1 MNSSR
6 TTRHTS
12 SACRFSWRID
22 VTKQIKSEANRAAHY
37 PMPLVDRWLSA
48 AARHNAVLLLFVVCC
63 GVTVIGALVIR
74 DMQQANT
81 EAQKMYKS
89 SVDGLQEIG
98 ELQYD
103 AQETRRT
110 TLYALTTTD
119 SNLQVEY
126 ADQTREADRRVK
138 NGIAEYGR
146 QAKGPE
152 ETALADRLSR
162 DWNTYLGVR
171 DEVLASILEGST
183 SEAVSL
189 DLAGGVPAFERV
201 RQDLNE
207 VKRLYGEDAS
217 REQASLAESSRR
229 SSSRMVGILSFT
241 FLLSAAAIWAIQRS
255 QMLGRMQ
262 LAKLQMEFVA
272 SVSHELRTPL
282 AVIRSAADNIADGL
296 VKNMDALLRYGGVLQ
311 HQSRSMAELVD
322 QILLFAS
329 TEDRKK
335 RIPLQ
340 PLAVER
346 IIETALADT
355 EALVRDSKFTVDVEI
370 EPDLPPA
377 LGDLSGITQCLR
389 NLVGNAVKYG
399 GPDRRILLRA
409 ARVAPRDRFPGEH
422 RISVTDHGIGID
434 SSEILRIFDPFYR
447 SPRVHASQIH
457 GTGLG
462 LALAKR
468 IAESMGGSLTVLSQ
482 LSVGST
488 FTLHLQIAQG
498 DNIQTAASEGR
509 HARMSTT

>member
-1 MNSSR
+1 
-6 TTRHTS
+6 
-12 SACRFSWRID
+12 
-22 VTKQIKSEANRAAHY
+22 
-37 PMPLVDRWLSA
+37 MPLVDRWLSA
-48 AARHNAVLLLFVVCC
+48 ASRHNAVLLLFVVCC
-63 GVTVIGALVIR
+63 GVTVIGAMVIR
-74 DMQQANT
+74 DMQQANA
-81 EAQKMYKS
+81 EAQRMYKS
-89 SVDGLQEIG
+89 SVDGLQKIG

-126 ADQTREADRRVK
+126 ADQTREADRRVR
-138 NGIAEYGR
+138 NGIAEYAR
-146 QAKGPE
+146 QAKGSGDR
-152 ETALADRLSR
+152 ALADRLNR
-162 DWNTYLGVR
+162 DWIAYLNVR
-171 DEVLASILEGST
+171 DEVLALILEEST
-183 SEAVSL
+183 SAEFDSSARKASEGLHEAVSL

-262 LAKLQMEFVA
+262 LANLQMEFVA

-296 VKNMDALLRYGGVLQ
+296 VKNKETLIRYGAVLQ
-311 HQSRSMAELVD
+311 HQSRSMGELVD

-329 TEDRKK
+329 TEDRNK
-335 RIPLQ
+335 RVALQ
-340 PLAVER
+340 ALTIEQIVVAVQS
-346 IIETALADT
+346 DT
-355 EALVRDSKFTVDVEI
+355 EALFRESGFALDVEI
-370 EPDLPPA
+370 EPNLPNI
-377 LGDLSGITQCLR
+377 LGDLSGISQCLR

-399 GPDRRILLRA
+399 GPDRRVVLRA
-409 ARVAPRDRFPGEH
+409 FTASPKDKSPAEIRVAV
-422 RISVTDHGIGID
+422 IDHGIGID
-434 SSEILRIFDPFYR
+434 SSEILRIFEPFYR

-468 IAESMGGSLTVLSQ
+468 LAESMGGSLTVLSQ
-482 LSVGST
+482 LAAGST

-498 DNIQTAASEGR
+498 EDLQMAVPEEQPS
-509 HARMSTT
+509 RMSTT

>member
-1 MNSSR
+1 MSR
-6 TTRHTS
+6 N
-12 SACRFSWRID
+12 
-22 VTKQIKSEANRAAHY
+22 IKPATLHQPHY
-37 PMPLVDRWLSA
+37 PMELLDRWLSA
-48 AARHNAVLLLFVVCC
+48 ASRHNAVLLLFVVCC
-63 GVTVIGALVIR
+63 GVTVIGAMVIR
-74 DMQQANT
+74 DMQSANS
-81 EAQKMYKS
+81 EAQRMYKS
-89 SVDGLQEIG
+89 SVDGLEEIG

-126 ADQTREADRRVK
+126 ADQTREADRRVR
-138 NGIAEYGR
+138 NGIAEYAR

-152 ETALADRLSR
+152 EQALADRLNR
-162 DWNTYLGVR
+162 DWTAYLNVR

-183 SEAVSL
+183 TEAVSL

-207 VKRLYGEDAS
+207 VKRLFGEDAS

-229 SSSRMVGILSFT
+229 SSSRIVGILSFT

-296 VKNMDALLRYGGVLQ
+296 VKNKESLIRYGTVLQ
-311 HQSRSMAELVD
+311 HQSRSMGELVD

-329 TEDRKK
+329 TEDRK
-335 RIPLQ
+335 RRVVLQ

-346 IIETALADT
+346 IMDVVLADT
-355 EALVRDSKFTVDVEI
+355 EALIRESGFTLELET
-370 EPDLPPA
+370 EPNLPVVMADLP
-377 LGDLSGITQCLR
+377 GITQCLR

-399 GPDRRILLRA
+399 GADHKVTLR
-409 ARVAPRDRFPGEH
+409 VSTSPGGDKSPGEV
-422 RISVTDHGIGID
+422 RIAVSDRGIGID
-434 SSEILRIFDPFYR
+434 SSEIGRIFEPFYR

-462 LALAKR
+462 LALAR
-468 IAESMGGSLTVLSQ
+468 RLAESMGGSLSVHSQ
-482 LSVGST
+482 VAVGST
-488 FTLHLQIAQG
+488 FTLHLPLAQG
-498 DNIQTAASEGR
+498 EDLQPAVDEGR
-509 HARMSTT
+509 PSRMSIT

>member
-1 MNSSR
+1 
-6 TTRHTS
+6 
-12 SACRFSWRID
+12 
-22 VTKQIKSEANRAAHY
+22 
-37 PMPLVDRWLSA
+37 MPFVDRLLTA
-48 AARHNAVLLLFVVCC
+48 ASRHNAVLLLFVVCC
-63 GVTVIGALVIR
+63 GVTIIGALVIR
-74 DMQQANT
+74 DMQHANT

-89 SVDGLQEIG
+89 SVNGLQEIG

-126 ADQTREADRRVK
+126 ADQTRDADRRVR

-152 ETALADRLSR
+152 ELAIADRLSR
-162 DWNTYLGVR
+162 DWTAYLGVR

-207 VKRLYGEDAS
+207 VKRLYGEVAS

-255 QMLGRMQ
+255 QMLGRMH
-262 LAKLQMEFVA
+262 LANLQMEFVA

-296 VKNMDALLRYGGVLQ
+296 VKNMDGLFRYGAILQ
-311 HQSRSMAELVD
+311 HQSRSMGELVD

-329 TEDRKK
+329 TEDRNK
-335 RIPLQ
+335 RVSLR
-340 PLAVER
+340 PLAVEQ
-346 IIETALADT
+346 IVETVLADT
-355 EALVRDSKFTVDVEI
+355 EGLVRDAGFTLDLDI
-370 EPDLPPA
+370 EPGLPPA
-377 LGDLSGITQCLR
+377 LGDLPGITQCLR
-389 NLVGNAVKYG
+389 NLIGNAVKYG
-399 GPDRRILLRA
+399 GADRRILLRA
-409 ARVAPRDRFPGEH
+409 GASITKGNLPGEL
-422 RISVTDHGIGID
+422 RISITDRGIGID
-434 SSEILRIFDPFYR
+434 SSEIVHIFDPFYR

-468 IAESMGGSLTVLSQ
+468 IAESMGGSLTVISQ
-482 LSVGST
+482 ISAGST

-498 DNIQTAASEGR
+498 DDIQIAASEGR
-509 HARMSTT
+509 QSKMSLT

>member
-1 MNSSR
+1 
-6 TTRHTS
+6 
-12 SACRFSWRID
+12 
-22 VTKQIKSEANRAAHY
+22 
-37 PMPLVDRWLSA
+37 MPVVDRWLSA
-48 AARHNAVLLLFVVCC
+48 ASRHNAVLLLFVVCC

-89 SVDGLQEIG
+89 SVNGLQEIG

-126 ADQTREADRRVK
+126 ADQTRNADRLVK
-138 NGIAEYGR
+138 DLIAEYGR
-146 QAKGPE
+146 QAKGSE
-152 ETALADRLSR
+152 ELALADRLNR
-162 DWNTYLGVR
+162 DWTTYLGVR

-217 REQASLAESSRR
+217 REQTSLAESSRR

-262 LAKLQMEFVA
+262 LANLQMEFVA

-296 VKNMDALLRYGGVLQ
+296 VKNMDALLRYGAVLQ
-311 HQSRSMAELVD
+311 HQSRSMGELVD

-329 TEDRKK
+329 TEDRNK
-335 RIPLQ
+335 RVPLQ
-340 PLAVER
+340 PVAVER
-346 IIETALADT
+346 IVAAVLSDT
-355 EALVRDSKFTVDVEI
+355 EALVRNAGFTLDVEI
-370 EPDLPPA
+370 EPNLPPA
-377 LGDLSGITQCLR
+377 QGDLSGITQCLR
-389 NLVGNAVKYG
+389 NLIGNAVKYG
-399 GPDRRILLRA
+399 GAHHRIVLHAGMVSKDNL
-409 ARVAPRDRFPGEH
+409 PGELH
-422 RISVTDHGIGID
+422 ISIIDRGIGID
-434 SSEILRIFDPFYR
+434 SSEIVRIFDPFYR

-468 IAESMGGSLTVLSQ
+468 IAESMGGSLTVISQ
-482 LSVGST
+482 LSAGST

-498 DNIQTAASEGR
+498 DDIQTAANEGR
-509 HARMSTT
+509 HARMSLT

>member
-1 MNSSR
+1 
-6 TTRHTS
+6 
-12 SACRFSWRID
+12 
-22 VTKQIKSEANRAAHY
+22 
-37 PMPLVDRWLSA
+37 MPLVDRWLSA
-48 AARHNAVLLLFVVCC
+48 ASRHNAILLLFVVCC
-63 GVTVIGALVIR
+63 GVSVIGAMVIR
-74 DMQQANT
+74 DMQLANA
-81 EAQKMYKS
+81 EAQQMYKS

-126 ADQTREADRRVK
+126 ADQTRDADQRVR
-138 NGIAEYGR
+138 NGIAEYAR
-146 QAKGPE
+146 QSKGPE
-152 ETALADRLSR
+152 EQALAERLNR
-162 DWNTYLGVR
+162 DWTAYLSVR

-189 DLAGGVPAFERV
+189 DLRGGVPAFERV

-207 VKRLYGEDAS
+207 VKRLYGEDAT

-262 LAKLQMEFVA
+262 LANLQMEFVA

-282 AVIRSAADNIADGL
+282 AVIRSAADNSADGL
-296 VKNMDALLRYGGVLQ
+296 VKNKETLIRYGTVLQ
-311 HQSRSMAELVD
+311 HQSRSMGELVD

-335 RIPLQ
+335 RVPLK
-340 PLAVER
+340 PLAIEQ
-346 IIETALADT
+346 IIETVLSDT
-355 EALVRDSKFTVDVEI
+355 EALIRESGFTLDVEV
-370 EPDLPPA
+370 EPNLPHA
-377 LGDLSGITQCLR
+377 LGDLSGISQCLR
-389 NLVGNAVKYG
+389 NLVGNAIKYG
-399 GPDRRILLRA
+399 GADRRVVLRA
-409 ARVAPRDRFPGEH
+409 CFHLSKDKPQGEL
-422 RISVTDHGIGID
+422 RISVTDRGIGID
-434 SSEILRIFDPFYR
+434 SSEIVRIFEPFYR

-462 LALAKR
+462 LALAR
-468 IAESMGGSLTVLSQ
+468 RLAESMGGALTVLSQ
-482 LSVGST
+482 LSAGST

-498 DNIQTAASEGR
+498 EDNQVAAAEGR
-509 HARMSTT
+509 QSRVSTT